1 MSSFGFG
8 GTNAHLVIEEPPA
21 DSPSPA
27 PSIPEKGKV
36 AELSLPDPEG
46 VGRPL
51 HVLPLS
57 APTPAGLQELAGV
70 YRQHIEQHPDLCLA
84 DLCHTAGAGRS
95 HFRHRL
101 AIVGDSL
108 AHASDSLAS
117 VADGRQSTGAIVG
130 DGGAEPPKI
139 AFLFTGQG
147 AQHVAMGQELY
158 ESQPVFRET
167 IRRCDEL
174 LSSHLDRPLREL
186 LYPPAGAASPLDETA
201 YTQPALFALE
211 VALAEVWKSWGIV
224 PDAVMGHSLGEYVAA
239 YVAGVFRLEEGLRL
253 VAARARLMQSLPR
266 DGSMAAVLADPRY
279 VRQTVE
285 RHAPELAIAAD
296 NGPQN
301 TVISGRSLDVATIV
315 RCLQSDRI
323 ESRPLTVSH
332 AFHSPLVEP
341 VLAELGQVATSV
353 AFARPEI
360 ELVSNLTGRPV
371 DEELC
376 DPDYWCRHARH
387 TVRFADSIRGL
398 WARGYRVFVEAGPK
412 PVLLNMARHCVPEEP
427 ADWLPSLRPGRTDWQ
442 QLLETLAALYVRGA
456 RVRWE
461 EFDRYQPCLR
471 LRLPT
476 YPFRRRRYWGD
487 IAPPSG
493 RQRLGAATPTGHP
506 LLGERIDC
514 ARHREE
520 VLFQSVLSRQS
531 PAFLGDHIVFGEAVL
546 PAAGYLE
553 MAWAAGAQV
562 FGTEQLAA
570 ENVQFHQALILSDP
584 SGRTVQF
591 SLDRRVGSFQVHS
604 RDAAGPD
611 SRQAEWTLHA
621 SGTIHVADAAG
632 RDRAPSDS
640 PVDLAA
646 LREKNSEPVRCGDF
660 YRGYRDRGVEFGPAF
675 QAVKQIWRSDAE
687 VVGELARA
695 EDLAGGDR
703 SYHLHPVLLDACA
716 QLVGAAR
723 RFSCTTCSAETAGDD
738 AAPAPEV
745 WLQTGVDRFRAFGRP
760 SGRLWGHARLRSAPG
775 EPTLVADVRLLDN
788 AGTVL
793 AEVIGQQAQ
802 RVNQERLL
810 RPAAASAGSFYEVRW
825 LPRPRTHSSV
835 AQVAGLQASQGSAQ
849 ALAHSAT
856 CQEHAAAWQGAGST
870 LTGEVRELLSQGLDA
885 QVAQPEIVSYAA
897 LLKELESLSVLY
909 IGRALTRM
917 GWSQRPGD
925 RLAADDLIRGLR
937 VQATRT
943 RLFGRLLEI
952 LAAEGCLRREGKQWE
967 VLSELPGCDLPQE
980 LDRIR
985 RQYPAPQAELDL
997 LDRCGSNLADV
1008 LQGRC
1013 DPLELI
1019 SPGGDLTTATRV
1031 YHDSPGARAIN
1042 SVLREGV
1049 RRAVERL
1056 PVDARLRVL
1065 EIGAGTGGA
1074 TAYVLPALP
1083 ADRVEE
1089 YVFTDISR
1097 QFLSAAKEKFAEYP
1111 FVRFEVLDIER
1122 SPAEQGFAD
1131 AKFDMVVASNV
1142 LHATRHLSTTV
1153 RHASQLMAAGGLLW
1167 LLENTAPSRWV
1178 DLIWGLTDG
1187 WWRFDDPWRTSQPLL
1202 DTEGWRRLLRENGC
1216 PTVECIAAYPRRHEV
1231 VSRQTILLAQRAAGP
1246 SPSAAATKVG
1256 QGSKTW
1262 LLMADGEGDLS
1273 ELSEMLSARGQST
1286 VRVAPGPCYTQ
1297 RSETEFTVAPAD
1309 AADVVRVLQR
1319 LSDRGDLLRGVVFAR
1334 GLATGSASCP
1344 PVVEWPATA
1353 LSACTDLVHLVQS
1366 LASVRWE
1373 PRPRLWIVTRAAQP
1387 VMEDASRL
1395 RLWQSPL
1402 WGIGKVIALEHPE
1415 LWGGMVDLD
1424 PSPAPGEFAA
1434 VLDEIQRPDGEDV
1447 VALRGQQRFA
1457 ARLVPS
1463 DLQRRV
1469 PTSSHR

>member
-1 MSSFGFG
+1 MRAKLGASERARTQPIAIVGMSCRFPGGANSADAYWELLQAGRDGVSEVPLDRWDVDAWYDPNPDAPGKVVTRYGGFLDQVDQFDPQFFGIAPREAAYMDPQHRLLLEVAWEALEDAAIAPERCREKPVGVFVGISSNEYGELLIAADPASIPYFAGSGNARSVAAGRLSYALGLVGASLSVDTACSSSLVAVHLACQALRNGECELALAGGVNVLLTPTVTVNHSRARMLAPDGRCKTFDAAADGFVRSEGCGLVALQRLDDALADRAGILAVIRGSATNQDGHTSGLTVPHGPSQQSVIAAALQAAGLQPRDIDYVEAHGTGTSLGDPIELNALGAVFGGHRSPDRPLVVGSVKTNIGHAEAAAGIAGLIKVVLSLQHETIPPHLYCDRPTPHFAWDESSLVVPRQCLPWSAEAGRRRIAGVSSFGFG

-27 PSIPEKGKV
+27 PSIAAKGKV

-46 VGRPL
+46 VARPL
-51 HVLPLS
+51 HVLALS
-57 APTPAGLQELAGV
+57 APTPAGLQQLAGV

-108 AHASDSLAS
+108 AHASDPLAS
-117 VADGRQSTGAIVG
+117 VADGRQPTGAIVG

-186 LYPPAGAASPLDETA
+186 LYPPAGVASPLDETA

-285 RHAPELAIAAD
+285 RYAPELAIAAD

-323 ESRPLTVSH
+323 ESRPLAVSH

-353 AFARPEI
+353 AFVRPEI
-360 ELVSNLTGRPV
+360 ELVSNLTGGPV

-412 PVLLNMARHCVPEEP
+412 PVLLNMARRCVPEEP

-461 EFDRYQPCLR
+461 EFDRYQPCRR

-476 YPFRRRRYWGD
+476 YPFRRRRYWAD

-493 RQRLGAATPTGHP
+493 RQQLGAATPTGHP

-531 PAFLGDHIVFGEAVL
+531 PAFLGDHIAFGEAIL

-584 SGRTVQF
+584 PGGTVQF

-611 SRQAEWTLHA
+611 SGQAEWTLHV
-621 SGTIHVADAAG
+621 SGTIRVADAAG
-632 RDRAPSDS
+632 RDKAPSDS

-660 YRGYRDRGVEFGPAF
+660 YGGYRDRGIEFGPAF

-695 EDLAGGDR
+695 EDLAAR
-703 SYHLHPVLLDACA
+703 SLLPPAPCPVGRLR
-716 QLVGAAR
+716 AAR
-723 RFSCTTCSAETAGDD
+723 GC
-738 AAPAPEV
+738 
-745 WLQTGVDRFRAFGRP
+745 
-760 SGRLWGHARLRSAPG
+760 
-775 EPTLVADVRLLDN
+775 
-788 AGTVL
+788 
-793 AEVIGQQAQ
+793 
-802 RVNQERLL
+802 
-810 RPAAASAGSFYEVRW
+810 
-825 LPRPRTHSSV
+825 
-835 AQVAGLQASQGSAQ
+835 
-849 ALAHSAT
+849 
-856 CQEHAAAWQGAGST
+856 GST
-870 LTGEVRELLSQGLDA
+870 VFLHNV
-885 QVAQPEIVSYAA
+885 
-897 LLKELESLSVLY
+897 
-909 IGRALTRM
+909 
-917 GWSQRPGD
+917 
-925 RLAADDLIRGLR
+925 
-937 VQATRT
+937 
-943 RLFGRLLEI
+943 
-952 LAAEGCLRREGKQWE
+952 
-967 VLSELPGCDLPQE
+967 
-980 LDRIR
+980 
-985 RQYPAPQAELDL
+985 
-997 LDRCGSNLADV
+997 RCGDN
-1008 LQGRC
+1008 GR
-1013 DPLELI
+1013 
-1019 SPGGDLTTATRV
+1019 
-1031 YHDSPGARAIN
+1031 
-1042 SVLREGV
+1042 
-1049 RRAVERL
+1049 
-1056 PVDARLRVL
+1056 
-1065 EIGAGTGGA
+1065 
-1074 TAYVLPALP
+1074 
-1083 ADRVEE
+1083 
-1089 YVFTDISR
+1089 
-1097 QFLSAAKEKFAEYP
+1097 
-1111 FVRFEVLDIER
+1111 
-1122 SPAEQGFAD
+1122 
-1131 AKFDMVVASNV
+1131 
-1142 LHATRHLSTTV
+1142 
-1153 RHASQLMAAGGLLW
+1153 
-1167 LLENTAPSRWV
+1167 
-1178 DLIWGLTDG
+1178 
-1187 WWRFDDPWRTSQPLL
+1187 
-1202 DTEGWRRLLRENGC
+1202 
-1216 PTVECIAAYPRRHEV
+1216 
-1231 VSRQTILLAQRAAGP
+1231 
-1246 SPSAAATKVG
+1246 
-1256 QGSKTW
+1256 
-1262 LLMADGEGDLS
+1262 
-1273 ELSEMLSARGQST
+1273 
-1286 VRVAPGPCYTQ
+1286 
-1297 RSETEFTVAPAD
+1297 
-1309 AADVVRVLQR
+1309 
-1319 LSDRGDLLRGVVFAR
+1319 
-1334 GLATGSASCP
+1334 
-1344 PVVEWPATA
+1344 
-1353 LSACTDLVHLVQS
+1353 
-1366 LASVRWE
+1366 
-1373 PRPRLWIVTRAAQP
+1373 
-1387 VMEDASRL
+1387 
-1395 RLWQSPL
+1395 
-1402 WGIGKVIALEHPE
+1402 
-1415 LWGGMVDLD
+1415 
-1424 PSPAPGEFAA
+1424 
-1434 VLDEIQRPDGEDV
+1434 
-1447 VALRGQQRFA
+1447 
-1457 ARLVPS
+1457 
-1463 DLQRRV
+1463 
-1469 PTSSHR
+1469 

>member
-1 MSSFGFG
+1 M
-8 GTNAHLVIEEPPA
+8 
-21 DSPSPA
+21 
-27 PSIPEKGKV
+27 
-36 AELSLPDPEG
+36 
-46 VGRPL
+46 
-51 HVLPLS
+51 
-57 APTPAGLQELAGV
+57 
-70 YRQHIEQHPDLCLA
+70 
-84 DLCHTAGAGRS
+84 
-95 HFRHRL
+95 
-101 AIVGDSL
+101 
-108 AHASDSLAS
+108 
-117 VADGRQSTGAIVG
+117 
-130 DGGAEPPKI
+130 
-139 AFLFTGQG
+139 
-147 AQHVAMGQELY
+147 
-158 ESQPVFRET
+158 
-167 IRRCDEL
+167 
-174 LSSHLDRPLREL
+174 
-186 LYPPAGAASPLDETA
+186 
-201 YTQPALFALE
+201 
-211 VALAEVWKSWGIV
+211 
-224 PDAVMGHSLGEYVAA
+224 
-239 YVAGVFRLEEGLRL
+239 
-253 VAARARLMQSLPR
+253 
-266 DGSMAAVLADPRY
+266 
-279 VRQTVE
+279 
-285 RHAPELAIAAD
+285 
-296 NGPQN
+296 
-301 TVISGRSLDVATIV
+301 
-315 RCLQSDRI
+315 
-323 ESRPLTVSH
+323 
-332 AFHSPLVEP
+332 
-341 VLAELGQVATSV
+341 
-353 AFARPEI
+353 
-360 ELVSNLTGRPV
+360 
-371 DEELC
+371 
-376 DPDYWCRHARH
+376 
-387 TVRFADSIRGL
+387 
-398 WARGYRVFVEAGPK
+398 
-412 PVLLNMARHCVPEEP
+412 
-427 ADWLPSLRPGRTDWQ
+427 
-442 QLLETLAALYVRGA
+442 
-456 RVRWE
+456 
-461 EFDRYQPCLR
+461 
-471 LRLPT
+471 
-476 YPFRRRRYWGD
+476 
-487 IAPPSG
+487 
-493 RQRLGAATPTGHP
+493 
-506 LLGERIDC
+506 
-514 ARHREE
+514 
-520 VLFQSVLSRQS
+520 
-531 PAFLGDHIVFGEAVL
+531 
-546 PAAGYLE
+546 
-553 MAWAAGAQV
+553 
-562 FGTEQLAA
+562 
-570 ENVQFHQALILSDP
+570 
-584 SGRTVQF
+584 
-591 SLDRRVGSFQVHS
+591 
-604 RDAAGPD
+604 
-611 SRQAEWTLHA
+611 
-621 SGTIHVADAAG
+621 
-632 RDRAPSDS
+632 
-640 PVDLAA
+640 
-646 LREKNSEPVRCGDF
+646 
-660 YRGYRDRGVEFGPAF
+660 
-675 QAVKQIWRSDAE
+675 
-687 VVGELARA
+687 
-695 EDLAGGDR
+695 
-703 SYHLHPVLLDACA
+703 
-716 QLVGAAR
+716 GAAR
-723 RFSCTTCSAETAGDD
+723 RFSCTTCGAETTGDD

-825 LPRPRTHSSV
+825 LARPRTHSSV

-856 CQEHAAAWQGAGST
+856 CQEHPAAWQAAGST
-870 LTGEVRELLSQGLDA
+870 LTSEVRELLSQGLDT

-967 VLSELPGCDLPQE
+967 VLSELPGGDLPRE

-1019 SPGGDLTTATRV
+1019 FPGGDLTMATRV

-1065 EIGAGTGGA
+1065 EIGAGTGGT

-1097 QFLSAAKEKFAEYP
+1097 RFLSAAKEKFAEYP

-1122 SPAEQGFAD
+1122 SPAEQGFPD

-1202 DTEGWRRLLRENGC
+1202 DTDGWRRLLRENGC
-1216 PTVECIAAYPRRHEV
+1216 PTVECIAADPRRHEV

-1246 SPSAAATKVG
+1246 SPSAAATEVG

-1273 ELSEMLSARGQST
+1273 ELSEMLSAQGQST
-1286 VRVAPGPCYTQ
+1286 VRVGPGPCYTQ

-1344 PVVEWPATA
+1344 PVAEWPATA

-1366 LASVRWE
+1366 LASVGRE

-1463 DLQRRV
+1463 DSQPECQLPVAGDGSYLITGGCGAFGLQAAAWLVNRGARHLLLVGRRGASTSEAAQAIAGLEQAGAEVWVEAADVSDEKCMRRV
-1469 PTSSHR
+1469 LSRLTENGRRLRGVIHAAGLPGYRPLAELDDATLRESFSAKVAGTWILHRVTEPFDLDFFVGCSSMVSVWGAKGQGHYVAANHFLDVYAHFRRGLGRHGLSVNWGPLTGGGMLPPEDVAELNRIGVSTSPLDQAVAALGRLPGTELIQTVWVDIDWRLFKSVYEARRPRPLFELVGSYRGGRPQPRRGRDGSMSASPPGKAGTNGELVRSLREATPAERRELLADHVQHEVAAVLGLDETVSYDTGFFDLGMDSLTAMDFKTRLEKTLELPLPSTLAFDYSTLETLVDYLAAEHLGSGAPAEDAPKELVAASVWEVPNAGESPPRVDIDQISEDEAEHLLMEKLAELGRRGR